1 MLTGDPPW
9 KDLNAISPFYLLQ
22 KIALSDIIP
31 SFPESI
37 SQSLKMF
44 LEQCFIREPSK
55 RPNASQLLRS
65 GFLSETLEG
74 LNTAFEPFVSTVF
87 QNTNND
93 SVVSSR
99 LKSHPGPV
107 NTRVSDHVDEN
118 DTPKGNPSLIRNP
131 IESNDYE
138 PNDTQVSNNTSRAS
152 DLKAPACALDKVKTE
167 AHEGFVEDN
176 CEKTNLGDTMTRF
189 DKAALEIKNN
199 AENGLHWPKEDG
211 DSCSMEQ
218 LKMAILTRSL
228 TTMMRSWSLIA
239 CNLKMEEGSKTHSVQ
254 TVFTQSLK
262 VAKLLGGSL
271 Q

>member
-1 MLTGDPPW
+1 M
-9 KDLNAISPFYLLQ
+9 
-22 KIALSDIIP
+22 
-31 SFPESI
+31 
-37 SQSLKMF
+37 
-44 LEQCFIREPSK
+44 
-55 RPNASQLLRS
+55 LRS

-152 DLKAPACALDKVKTE
+152 DPKAPACALDKVKTE

-218 LKMAILTRSL
+218 LKNGNSYTIINDDDEIMEPHSMQFEDGGGIENPFSTNGVYSKFKG
-228 TTMMRSWSLIA
+228 SEIA
-239 CNLKMEEGSKTHSVQ
+239 RRESQ
-254 TVFTQSLK
+254 
-262 VAKLLGGSL
+262 
-271 Q
+271 